1 MPDLPDS
8 EPRPERPD
16 RPEHPTIAEL
26 RSVSQPPAVRGRRNS
41 EHWVADVYL
50 RGISP
55 YLTRILLPTGVS
67 ANTVTWFMIITGA
80 SAGLALLIPG
90 IPGAF
95 LALLLGQ
102 MQMLW
107 DCSDGEV
114 ARWRGT
120 FSPAGT
126 FLDKVGHYTAE
137 SIIPVCLGIRAAGS
151 DFSWSQPGG
160 YAYAGAILAVLVIF
174 NKALN
179 DMVHVSRA
187 FAGLPRLEDAAGV
200 GTPTSSALARV
211 RRMVRYFPFNRI
223 FHSVEMTI
231 LAFAAAI
238 GDAVAGGLTVTRD
251 LLLVMVGLGALTVVG
266 HVLAILSS
274 TKLRSQA

>member
-8 EPRPERPD
+8 ESRPE

-160 YAYAGAILAVLVIF
+160 YAYVGAILAVLVIF

-187 FAGLPRLEDAAGV
+187 FSGLPRLEDAAGV

-231 LAFAAAI
+231 LAFVAAL
-238 GDAVAGGLTVTRD
+238 GDAVAGGLTVTRA
-251 LLLVMVGLGALTVVG
+251 LLLVMVGLAALTVVG